1 MAFYITLGNDGGI
14 WIGKPN
20 TTTGSGVLR
29 KEASGVVEVLYQAA
43 CDNEDTSGAFNV
55 IVVGQSGSILRS
67 QRNGDDPGT
76 WTKVHQASYGL
87 EGIAYGG
94 GKWIAVGKNNLV
106 VTSTN
111 GTTWTESRGA
121 YSGAQWNWLAYGN
134 SKFVAVGSATVGGQ
148 SVGAVMYSD
157 DGGLKWIKGNAGTS
171 SHLQSVAYSPTLNV
185 FVAVGNN
192 GAIVTVKG

>member
-20 TTTGSGVLR
+20 TVTNTSPLVKENSGTTEG
-29 KEASGVVEVLYQAA
+29 LYQAA
-43 CDNEDTSGAFNV
+43 CDSTDTSGSFKV
-55 IVVGQSGSILRS
+55 VVVGTSGGIYLSNRT
-67 QRNGDDPGT
+67 GDGPGGT
-76 WTKVHQASYGL
+76 WTKVHQASSEL
-87 EGIAYGG
+87 EGVAYGNG
-94 GKWIAVGKNNLV
+94 RWVAVGRNNLV

-111 GTTWTESRGA
+111 GTTWTESK
-121 YSGAQWNWLAYGN
+121 GAQATAMWNWLAYGAG
-134 SKFVAVGSATVGGQ
+134 KFVAVGGGTVNGQ
-148 SVGAVMYSD
+148 SVGAVMYST
-157 DGGLKWIKGNAGTS
+157 DGLTWTKGNAGTS